1 MRRIAASAARAP
13 SAHGERP
20 PRGASSERA
29 GRPAR
34 TATTVEPP
42 EQGGLA
48 FATADML
55 DEGAGDRDA
64 LAFSQAINDLGAK
77 LASSADRDATIVSL
91 EVLATKLEAALSL
104 MADAVV
110 RPRHEAKDW
119 TRVQALWINALK
131 NRAHEP
137 SDVARVA
144 TSAAFYGDHPYAHP
158 PEGTLTSAQH
168 VQLADIASWKTPTST
183 PMSAAVEPYLV
194 RPKGVRT
201 FVVDR
206 ADAPQIVMSLASAGP
221 RASDP
226 AFPRLSML
234 NIGLGGSFTSRLNQN
249 LREDHGWTYGA
260 RSRFNA
266 QRGPAMFVV
275 RADIRADAI
284 APALGETRKE
294 IEREAKEGLTEAEVE
309 KFKAL
314 LNGEALESFGTVHG
328 AGASL
333 AGNAALG
340 LAPDQDAKDLVSQ
353 RSATAKDLSA
363 LAAKYLDLSSALVVL
378 VGPKDL
384 ATKAFAE
391 NQLPAPE
398 LLDADGRPAGARL
411 GSARKGPVSGAP

>member
-1 MRRIAASAARAP
+1 
-13 SAHGERP
+13 
-20 PRGASSERA
+20 
-29 GRPAR
+29 
-34 TATTVEPP
+34 
-42 EQGGLA
+42 
-48 FATADML
+48 
-55 DEGAGDRDA
+55 
-64 LAFSQAINDLGAK
+64 
-77 LASSADRDATIVSL
+77 
-91 EVLATKLEAALSL
+91 
-104 MADAVV
+104 
-110 RPRHEAKDW
+110 
-119 TRVQALWINALK
+119 
-131 NRAHEP
+131 
-137 SDVARVA
+137 
-144 TSAAFYGDHPYAHP
+144 
-158 PEGTLTSAQH
+158 
-168 VQLADIASWKTPTST
+168 
-183 PMSAAVEPYLV
+183 MSAAVEPYLV

-206 ADAPQIVMSLASAGP
+206 ADAPQIVMSLASSAP

-284 APALGETRKE
+284 APALAETRKE
-294 IEREAKEGLTEAEVE
+294 IEREAKDGLTEAEVE

-314 LNGEALESFGTVHG
+314 LNGEVLESYGTVHG
-328 AGASL
+328 TGASL

-353 RSATAKDLSA
+353 RGATAKDLSA

-384 ATKAFAE
+384 AAKAFVE

-411 GSARKGPVSGAP
+411 GSARKGPVMSAP

>member
-1 MRRIAASAARAP
+1 VVVGDVTP
-13 SAHGERP
+13 DQ
-20 PRGASSERA
+20 
-29 GRPAR
+29 
-34 TATTVEPP
+34 ATSLL
-42 EQGGLA
+42 GKA
-48 FATADML
+48 FAA
-55 DEGAGDRDA
+55 
-64 LAFSQAINDLGAK
+64 
-77 LASSADRDATIVSL
+77 
-91 EVLATKLEAALSL
+91 
-104 MADAVV
+104 
-110 RPRHEAKDW
+110 
-119 TRVQALWINALK
+119 
-131 NRAHEP
+131 
-137 SDVARVA
+137 
-144 TSAAFYGDHPYAHP
+144 
-158 PEGTLTSAQH
+158 
-168 VQLADIASWKTPTST
+168 WKTPTSM

-284 APALGETRKE
+284 GPALAETRKE
-294 IEREAKEGLTEAEVE
+294 IEHEAKEGLTEAEVE

-411 GSARKGPVSGAP
+411 GSARKGPVSASP